1 MEKDD
6 VGGQKHRQTK
16 TEVDEDEDRCTLGLS
31 KVAAPFQLMT
41 PQSNT
46 DRGRWRRHTHTGVE
60 WSGSSLTA
68 EDAPKWRR
76 QNLILHFPCD
86 WLTPKPMKDAAVS
99 ATPGP
104 VIEPSQLPRSWTY
117 FQENEWLRNVNSP
130 LRLCQLVWQKTNCKN
145 FQQYSLN

>member
-46 DRGRWRRHTHTGVE
+46 DRADE
-60 WSGSSLTA
+60 
-68 EDAPKWRR
+68 EDTPTLGLSEVAAP
-76 QNLILHFPCD
+76 L
-86 WLTPKPMKDAAVS
+86 
-99 ATPGP
+99 
-104 VIEPSQLPRSWTY
+104 QLKMPQSDEVRT
-117 FQENEWLRNVNSP
+117 
-130 LRLCQLVWQKTNCKN
+130 
-145 FQQYSLN
+145 